1 MLALS
6 AYNSKISS
14 STLHLQA
21 QPHCMSPMVVFKYKA
36 TPVSVN
42 GSTILGSEQ
51 EEGSDQDD
59 EQGKVILLKG
69 WGDCLILWLII
80 APVSSWILKW
90 LQELGPIQTS
100 YFCSVL
106 NLMLLLVTEFDIST
120 AKKNNS
126 DSDILPES
134 YQIQDLPKPR
144 DNFPSNSLQ
153 DCNPASEF
161 CLAW

>member
-69 WGDCLILWLII
+69 WG
-80 APVSSWILKW
+80 
-90 LQELGPIQTS
+90 PIQTS

-106 NLMLLLVTEFDIST
+106 NLMLLLVTEFNFST
-120 AKKNNS
+120 AKKKNNS

-134 YQIQDLPKPR
+134 NQIQDLPKPR
-144 DNFPSNSLQ
+144 NNFPSNSLQ

>member
-59 EQGKVILLKG
+59 EQGKVIIERL
-69 WGDCLILWLII
+69 
-80 APVSSWILKW
+80 
-90 LQELGPIQTS
+90 
-100 YFCSVL
+100 
-106 NLMLLLVTEFDIST
+106 
-120 AKKNNS
+120 
-126 DSDILPES
+126 
-134 YQIQDLPKPR
+134 R
-144 DNFPSNSLQ
+144 
-153 DCNPASEF
+153 
-161 CLAW
+161 